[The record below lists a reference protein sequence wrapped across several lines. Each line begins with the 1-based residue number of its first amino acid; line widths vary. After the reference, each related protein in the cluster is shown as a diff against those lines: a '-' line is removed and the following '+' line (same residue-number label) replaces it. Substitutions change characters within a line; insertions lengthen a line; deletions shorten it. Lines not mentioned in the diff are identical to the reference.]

1 MPQFAGGGRLDFV
14 RILSIL
20 AFIGRFTGE
29 LHVDGIKFP
38 AKSILGKKS

>member
-1 MPQFAGGGRLDFV
+1 MPQSAGGGRLDFV

-20 AFIGRFTGE
+20 AFIGRFAGE
-29 LHVDGIKFP
+29 LYVYGIKFP